1 MHVYSCNCCVVVS
14 NQTPDTNS
22 LGVCVCVLQV
32 AVAGGQVGVIHT
44 ADSVV
49 GLVASLGIHPA
60 SLVARIGLTLTG
72 AVCHRLGQSISL
84 TLGVS

>member
-1 MHVYSCNCCVVVS
+1 M
-14 NQTPDTNS
+14 
-22 LGVCVCVLQV
+22 
-32 AVAGGQVGVIHT
+32 GVIHT